1 MRKKMMMSLVL
12 TGAMT
17 AAALPVYAGEAAAGE
32 TVVLY
37 TNDVHCAV
45 SSDEEN
51 GVLGYAKVAGLKA
64 ALEAEGKEV
73 ILVDAGDAIQG
84 AAVGTL
90 SDGEFITDIMNAVG
104 YDLAVPGNHE
114 FDYGMEQFFAITEKA
129 EFPYVSCNFT
139 DLKEDKPVFDAYE
152 IVEAGDKKI
161 AFLGIC
167 TPKTITSSTPKYFQD
182 ENGEYIYGFKQGGDG
197 ADLYESVQT
206 AADAAR
212 DEGADYVIAVA
223 HLGID
228 ASTSPWTSSEVIEN
242 TTGIDAVLDGH
253 SHSTIDGEKV
263 KNKDGQEVLLT
274 STGTKLAAVGELTIA
289 EDGTLSSALVTEAE
303 ADADAEAKVAEIT
316 SELDGVLSE
325 VVAKTEVPLVIND
338 PETLEQEEPVRI
350 IRTAETNLGDLCAD
364 AYRAVSGAD
373 IAVVNGGGIRADIK
387 AGDITY
393 NDIISVHP
401 FGNELCMV
409 ETTGQQ
415 ILDCLEMA
423 CKDVPNEYGGFLQVS
438 GLTYQFDPEIPS
450 TVTVDE
456 NGMFVSVDGER
467 RVSEVKVGGEDLDPA
482 KTYTLASHNYL
493 LKNGGD
499 GMNMFMNDKLLLEDI
514 MLDNQVLITYITEHL
529 DGVVGEDYKEPYG
542 SERIV
547 AVQAAEE

>member
-17 AAALPVYAGEAAAGE
+17 AAALPVYAGEAASGE